1 VSIGTDGNPRTALTS
16 IGDSLEGAVRGRFTE
31 TRRRIPLSPPSF
43 LGRTEGCLRRWR
55 CSHCFAV
62 SCLLLD
68 AESVSLVT
76 GVDMLVV
83 WEELLAN
90 SVR

>member
-1 VSIGTDGNPRTALTS
+1 VSTGTDGNARTALTS
-16 IGDSLEGAVRGRFTE
+16 IGDSLESAVCGRFTE
-31 TRRRIPLSPPSF
+31 TRRRIPLLQPSF
-43 LGRTEGCLRRWR
+43 LRRTEGCLRRWR

-62 SCLLLD
+62 SCMLLD
-68 AESVSLVT
+68 AVNVSLVT

>member
-1 VSIGTDGNPRTALTS
+1 VSIGTDGDARIELTAIAS
-16 IGDSLEGAVRGRFTE
+16 SFEGAVRGRSTE
-31 TRRRIPLSPPSF
+31 IRRRNPLSPPSF

-68 AESVSLVT
+68 AVSVSLITV
-76 GVDMLVV
+76 VDMSVV